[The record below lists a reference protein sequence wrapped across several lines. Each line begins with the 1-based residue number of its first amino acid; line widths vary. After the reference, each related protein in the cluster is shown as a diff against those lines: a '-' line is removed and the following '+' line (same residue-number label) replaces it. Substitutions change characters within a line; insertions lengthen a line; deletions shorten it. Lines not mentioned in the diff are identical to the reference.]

1 MGGEIMPA
9 NVFAQPLEN
18 AWRGFLERL
27 PFLVEGLVVMLLFY
41 LLGRVVRYLSQKF
54 IFKMKKSEHAARL
67 LSRLAFYATISCGA
81 VAALAV
87 MGVNPAR
94 LATSLGLLGIGL
106 GFALRE
112 VIENFLAGLILLM
125 QRPFT
130 VGDQISFGDYEG
142 IVEDVRVRDTV
153 LRLYDGRLVF
163 APNAQIFKG
172 PVVNN
177 TSSRRRRVDFEVL
190 IKHEEDVPTALDAA
204 VETLRE
210 VDGILDEPA
219 PLVVARGLEESGV
232 VLRAY
237 LWVDP
242 VKTSILE
249 TKSSAISGVKV
260 ALAEML

>member
-1 MGGEIMPA
+1 MPA
-9 NVFAQPLEN
+9 NAFMQPLTD
-18 AWRGFLERL
+18 AWQGFVEYL
-27 PFLVEGLVVMLLFY
+27 PFIVEGLVVMLAFFLIAK
-41 LLGRVVRYLSQKF
+41 VVRFLAERIIYR
-54 IFKMKKSEHAARL
+54 MKKSEHAARL
-67 LSRLAFYATISCGA
+67 LSRLVFYVIICGGA

-94 LATSLGLLGIGL
+94 LATSLGLLGMGL
-106 GFALRE
+106 GIALRE
-112 VIENFLAGLILLM
+112 VIENFMAGVILLV

-130 VGDQISFGDYEG
+130 VGDQITFGDYEG

-153 LRLYDGRLVF
+153 IRLYDGRLVY
-163 APNAQIFKG
+163 APNAQIFRG

-204 VETLRE
+204 AETLME
-210 VDGILDEPA
+210 VDGILTEPA

-249 TKSSAISGVKV
+249 TKSSAIAGVKV
-260 ALAEML
+260 ALADMF

>member
-1 MGGEIMPA
+1 MLA
-9 NVFAQPLEN
+9 NAFTQPLTN
-18 AWRGFLERL
+18 AWNGFLERL
-27 PFLVEGLVVMLLFY
+27 PFLLEGLVVLLVFY
-41 LLGRVVRYLSQKF
+41 CLARAVRFLAEKSIYR
-54 IFKMKKSEHAARL
+54 MKKSAHAARL
-67 LSRLAFYATISCGA
+67 LSRLAFYAVISTGA

-94 LATSLGLLGIGL
+94 LATSLGLLGVAL
-106 GFALRE
+106 GFAMRE
-112 VIENFLAGLILLM
+112 AIENFIAGLILLM
-125 QRPFT
+125 QRPFA
-130 VGDQISFGDYEG
+130 VGDQITFGDFEG

-153 LRLYDGRLVF
+153 IRLYDGRLVY
-163 APNAQIFKG
+163 APNAQIFRG

-204 VETLRE
+204 AETLRE
-210 VDGILDEPA
+210 VEGILPEPA
-219 PLVVARGLEESGV
+219 PLVVARGLEENGV

-249 TKSSAISGVKV
+249 TRSSAIAGVKV
-260 ALAEML
+260 ALADML

>member
-1 MGGEIMPA
+1 MTA
-9 NVFAQPLEN
+9 NALSQPLQD
-18 AWRGFLERL
+18 AWNGLLERL
-27 PFLVEGLVVMLLFY
+27 PFLLEGLMTLLVFY
-41 LLGRVVRYLSQKF
+41 LLARAARFLVEKSVY
-54 IFKMKKSEHAARL
+54 KMKRSEHAARL
-67 LSRLAFYATISCGA
+67 LSRLAFYAVVAAGVI
-81 VAALAV
+81 AALAV

-94 LATSLGLLGIGL
+94 LATSLGLIGVAL

-112 VIENFLAGLILLM
+112 VIENFIAGLILLM

-130 VGDQISFGDYEG
+130 VGDQITFGDYEG

-153 LRLYDGRLVF
+153 IRLYDGRLVF
-163 APNAQIFKG
+163 APNAQIFRG

-190 IKHEEDVPTALDAA
+190 IKHEEDVDAALDAA
-204 VETLRE
+204 AGSLAKIDGVLR
-210 VDGILDEPA
+210 EPA

-242 VKTSILE
+242 VRTGILE
-249 TKSSAISGVKV
+249 TRSAAIAGVKV
-260 ALAEML
+260 ALADML

>member
-1 MGGEIMPA
+1 MPA
-9 NVFAQPLEN
+9 NLFAQPLLDLWHSLL
-18 AWRGFLERL
+18 AHL
-27 PFLVEGLVVMLLFY
+27 PFIAEGLVVVLAFY
-41 LLGRVVRYLSQKF
+41 LLGRTSRFLVSKTMGKL
-54 IFKMKKSEHAARL
+54 KKTVHTARL
-67 LSRLAFYATISCGA
+67 LSRLVFYAC
-81 VAALAV
+81 LAV
-87 MGVNPAR
+87 GIILALSIVGISPAH
-94 LATSLGLLGIGL
+94 LATSLGLLGVGL
-106 GFALRE
+106 GFALKD
-112 VIENFLAGLILLM
+112 VIENFLAGLILLA

-163 APNAQIFKG
+163 SPNAQIFKG

-177 TSSRRRRVDFEVL
+177 TSSRRRRVDFEVH
-190 IKHEEDVPTALDAA
+190 IKHEEDVPTALDTA
-204 VETLRE
+204 EGTLRS

-249 TKSSAISGVKV
+249 TKSSAIAGVKV

>member
-1 MGGEIMPA
+1 MLA
-9 NVFAQPLEN
+9 NTFTQPLAS

-27 PFLVEGLVVMLLFY
+27 PFLVEGLLTMLVFY
-41 LLGRVVRYLSQKF
+41 LLARAARFLVEESIYR
-54 IFKMKKSEHAARL
+54 MKKSEHAARL
-67 LSRLAFYATISCGA
+67 LSRLAFYAVVAAGA

-94 LATSLGLLGIGL
+94 LATSLGLLGVAL
-106 GFALRE
+106 GFAMRE
-112 VIENFLAGLILLM
+112 LIENFIAGLILLM
-125 QRPFT
+125 QKPFA
-130 VGDQISFGDYEG
+130 VGDQITFGDYEG

-153 LRLYDGRLVF
+153 IRLYDGRLVY
-163 APNAQIFKG
+163 APNAQIFRG

-204 VETLRE
+204 SGTLSDI
-210 VDGILDEPA
+210 DGILLDPA

-249 TKSSAISGVKV
+249 TRSSAIAGVKV
-260 ALAEML
+260 ALADML

>member
-1 MGGEIMPA
+1 MLA
-9 NVFAQPLEN
+9 NTFTQPLLD

-27 PFLVEGLVVMLLFY
+27 PFLAEGAVTLLVFY
-41 LLGRVVRYLSQKF
+41 LLARAARFLVERSASR
-54 IFKMKKSEHAARL
+54 MKRSEHAARL
-67 LSRLAFYATISCGA
+67 LSRLAFYAVVSAGA

-94 LATSLGLLGIGL
+94 LATSLGLLGVAL

-112 VIENFLAGLILLM
+112 VIENFIAGLILLM

-130 VGDQISFGDYEG
+130 VGDQITFGDYEG

-153 LRLYDGRLVF
+153 IRLYDGRLVF

-190 IKHEEDVPTALDAA
+190 IKHEEDVDTALDAA
-204 VETLRE
+204 AGTLRG
-210 VDGILDEPA
+210 DRRGPA
-219 PLVVARGLEESGV
+219 RARPPGGGAGAGGERRGAAGLPVGGPGQDRHPRDQV
-232 VLRAY
+232 RGHRGRQGGPGGHALTVL
-237 LWVDP
+237 
-242 VKTSILE
+242 
-249 TKSSAISGVKV
+249 
-260 ALAEML
+260 